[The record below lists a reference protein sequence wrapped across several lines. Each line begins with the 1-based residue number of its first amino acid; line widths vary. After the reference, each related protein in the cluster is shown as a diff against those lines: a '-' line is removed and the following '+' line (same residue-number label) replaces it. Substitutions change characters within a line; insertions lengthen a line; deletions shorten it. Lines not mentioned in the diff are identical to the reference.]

1 MAATPDTPLTL
12 IVVILQRYV
21 GRIRETLRAQRFPE
35 AEPDPRS
42 HGPLIP
48 AQPGRDEPYPYSASA
63 PRTPPS
69 PRTPPASRTPASS
82 RTATVPSTRQSTR
95 TQAARAVPSRTPS
108 SGTPSS
114 RTPSSRTPSSRTPS
128 SGTPSSRTPPPR
140 DPPAP
145 RQIPEPVGERHSRRI
160 SQDVKIAVSA
170 RDGGRCRQ
178 CGSTE
183 NLHFDHIIPVSKG
196 GANTVANIQL
206 LCGPC
211 NRAKAAK

>member
-1 MAATPDTPLTL
+1 
-12 IVVILQRYV
+12 V
-21 GRIRETLRAQRFPE
+21 
-35 AEPDPRS
+35 
-42 HGPLIP
+42 
-48 AQPGRDEPYPYSASA
+48 
-63 PRTPPS
+63 
-69 PRTPPASRTPASS
+69 
-82 RTATVPSTRQSTR
+82 
-95 TQAARAVPSRTPS
+95 
-108 SGTPSS
+108 
-114 RTPSSRTPSSRTPS
+114 
-128 SGTPSSRTPPPR
+128 
-140 DPPAP
+140 PAP
-145 RQIPEPVGERHSRRI
+145 RQIPEPVGERHTRRI

>member
-35 AEPDPRS
+35 EEPDPHS

-48 AQPGRDEPYPYSASA
+48 AQPGRAEPYPISAS
-63 PRTPPS
+63 S
-69 PRTPPASRTPASS
+69 PRTSPTPRTSSSQRASSSPRTSPTPRTSASS
-82 RTATVPSTRQSTR
+82 RTATVPR
-95 TQAARAVPSRTPS
+95 ARPSPRAPTSRTPS
-108 SGTPSS
+108 P
-114 RTPSSRTPSSRTPS
+114 RTPPPRD
-128 SGTPSSRTPPPR
+128 PPPR

-145 RQIPEPVGERHSRRI
+145 RQIPEPVGERHTRRI

-178 CGSTE
+178 CGQTE

>member
-42 HGPLIP
+42 NGPLIP
-48 AQPGRDEPYPYSASA
+48 VQPGRDEPYPYPAS
-63 PRTPPS
+63 S
-69 PRTPPASRTPASS
+69 PRTSPTPRTPASS
-82 RTATVPSTRQSTR
+82 RTATVPR
-95 TQAARAVPSRTPS
+95 ARPSPRAPTSRTPS
-108 SGTPSS
+108 P
-114 RTPSSRTPSSRTPS
+114 
-128 SGTPSSRTPPPR
+128 RTPPPR
-140 DPPAP
+140 DPLPQ
-145 RQIPEPVGERHSRRI
+145 RQIPEPVGERHTRRI